1 MLRVVLVGE
10 VLGFKVAVLMCG
22 VIAVHFAASRASR
35 LIGITVSFFV
45 SGELDCL
52 VEVVMGYNAV
62 RYRYAKRS
70 KK

>member
-1 MLRVVLVGE
+1 MLVGE
-10 VLGFKVAVLMCG
+10 VLGFEVAVLMCG
-22 VIAVHFAASRASR
+22 VVAVHFAASRAFR
-35 LIGITVSFFV
+35 LIGITGFFFV

-52 VEVVMGYNAV
+52 VEMVMGNNAV